1 MKKLPFWK
9 KYSHAWVFLYFL
21 IYMPWFYLLERRTG
35 IRYHF
40 IQCTLDNY
48 IPFNKYFIV
57 PYFLWFGF
65 VAATVLYFFLTDK
78 TGFKKLIMFL
88 YAGMTVFLVVSTLFP
103 TALGLR
109 PFYVTGNDVFA
120 NMVRFLY
127 RIDTPTNV
135 FPSIHVYNS
144 LGCFFAVMDSPK
156 LRQNRLVVNSTY
168 FLTISIILSTL
179 FLKQHSVIDMIGAFM
194 MTAAFYSI
202 IYVREEKRLPALFH
216 QPI

>member
-9 KYSHAWVFLYFL
+9 KYSHAWVFLYFF
-21 IYMPWFYLLERRTG
+21 IYLPWFYALEQRTG
-35 IRYHF
+35 IRHHF
-40 IQCTLDNY
+40 IRCALDSY

-78 TGFKKLIMFL
+78 ERFTKLILFL
-88 YAGMTVFLVVSTLFP
+88 YSGMTVFLIISTIYP
-103 TALGLR
+103 SASGLR
-109 PFYVTGNDVFA
+109 PVYVPGNNFFA
-120 NMVRFLY
+120 YMVRFLY

-144 LGCFFAVMDSPK
+144 LACFAAIMGCPK
-156 LRQNRLVVNSTY
+156 LRQHRNTVFFSGC
-168 FLTISIILSTL
+168 LTIAIILSTM
-179 FLKQHSVIDMIGAFM
+179 FLKQHSVIDVIGGFM
-194 MTAAFYSI
+194 MAGAFYSV
-202 IYVREEKRLPALFH
+202 IYVKEEKSLPALLR